1 MLKPRCSRL
10 PCRKIAVISLHGCAK
25 SNGPESPIR
34 NSTAPLIPPAVD
46 FVTPT
51 NGKRHTVSLRAEKRL
66 VYNTKNLL
74 GTRKRACPSE
84 VNGVATFEDF
94 GRKLDREIGRLRE
107 LAAKKI
113 SPATRLKAAR
123 SLRRMSDKLSQI
135 AADIEA
141 KVEPKA
147 DSH

>member
-1 MLKPRCSRL
+1 
-10 PCRKIAVISLHGCAK
+10 
-25 SNGPESPIR
+25 
-34 NSTAPLIPPAVD
+34 
-46 FVTPT
+46 
-51 NGKRHTVSLRAEKRL
+51 LRAEKRL

-84 VNGVATFEDF
+84 LNGVATFEDL
-94 GRKLDREIGRLRE
+94 GRKLDREIERLRE
-107 LAAKKI
+107 LAGKKI